1 MTSLI
6 ELQDYGDPR
15 LDVFARLNET
25 QLRHYYEPNGGL
37 FIAESPKVAERALAA
52 GIEPVAG
59 LVDRRE
65 AEGEAREIVQTLD
78 RRVIVIALVGLL
90 VNGIPIIGFP
100 CFLISFNT
108 LVMSR
113 LRAFLNPLPGCMGK
127 LLFTFL
133 KVLFMLIVVLV
144 SSIIPFAGLL
154 MYVPYGIYYLHNRK
168 AFLKA
173 TA

>member
-1 MTSLI
+1 MLLMHRCPHCATHLHYSSCDKCHT
-6 ELQDYGDPR
+6 ELWKED
-15 LDVFARLNET
+15 
-25 QLRHYYEPNGGL
+25 
-37 FIAESPKVAERALAA
+37 
-52 GIEPVAG
+52 
-59 LVDRRE
+59 E
-65 AEGEAREIVQTLD
+65 ANEIVGILD
-78 RRVIVIALVGLL
+78 RRVSIIALLGLL

-100 CFLISFNT
+100 CFLISFNAF
-108 LVMSR
+108 VMAP

>member
-52 GIEPVAG
+52 GIEPVAA

-65 AEGEAREIVQTLD
+65 AEGEAREIL
-78 RRVIVIALVGLL
+78 
-90 VNGIPIIGFP
+90 
-100 CFLISFNT
+100 
-108 LVMSR
+108 
-113 LRAFLNPLPGCMGK
+113 GK
-127 LLFTFL
+127 LGHHRGGR
-133 KVLFMLIVVLV
+133 
-144 SSIIPFAGLL
+144 A
-154 MYVPYGIYYLHNRK
+154 
-168 AFLKA
+168 
-173 TA
+173 